1 MRTRDWILLIF
12 ALLLS
17 AMLLGAGDLKP
28 KENAQAYRYY
38 AVDGEY
44 SIGVTLLTAD
54 QAETRIS
61 TPLSKSFYVVEV
73 AFFPKKD
80 QTARVD
86 WKQFT
91 LKEPDF
97 NRASQPMEAKEVAA
111 TVHKFAKKPKRTV
124 SVAPGASVGV
134 ASTRPYPTRTGQIND
149 PYGRDTGVGTSVGVG
164 VGIGSEEQPGGRP
177 EDRPVMEQELQDLA
191 LTEGIV
197 SKPAA
202 GMLYFP
208 IGRMSANSRKM
219 LEYRDPAKPA
229 SAPPIVIDLAPIL
242 GP

>member
-1 MRTRDWILLIF
+1 
-12 ALLLS
+12 
-17 AMLLGAGDLKP
+17 MLLGAGDLKP

-38 AVDGEY
+38 SVDGDY

-54 QAETRIS
+54 QAETRLS
-61 TPLSKSFYVVEV
+61 TPLSRSFYVVEV

-134 ASTRPYPTRTGQIND
+134 ASTQPYPTRTGQIND
-149 PYGRDTGVGTSVGVG
+149 PYGRDTRLGTRVGVG
-164 VGIGSEEQPGGRP
+164 VGIGSEEQPGGKP
-177 EDRPVMEQELQDLA
+177 EDRPVMEQELEDLA

-208 IGRMSANSRKM
+208 IGRMKANSRKI

-229 SAPPIVIDLAPIL
+229 SAPPIVIDLTPIL